1 MILSSYKHFNA
12 EPKKD
17 GSQVLPLLVV
27 RRLGL
32 QEYEPIWK
40 SMRYLVEQANATR
53 NDEIWLLS
61 HKPVFTQGQA
71 GKAEHIL
78 NPVQIPI
85 VQIDRGGQVT
95 YHGPGQLVV
104 YLLLNVNRRKM
115 GIRDLVNVIE
125 RAIIQTLGEFGIAAS
140 SKAKAPGV
148 YVNDAKIAAL
158 GLRIRKGWSY
168 HGLSLN
174 VQMDL
179 EPFSRINPCGYE
191 NLAVTQIADQVPATE
206 TLMQNVSRVLSNKL
220 LSELG
225 YIEYYKS
232 D

>member
-1 MILSSYKHFNA
+1 VLLTDYKSFRA
-12 EPKKD
+12 ESISAGD
-17 GSQVLPLLVV
+17 NSQPPLIV

-40 SMRYLVEQANATR
+40 SMRYLVEQAGEDR
-53 NDEIWLLS
+53 CDEIWLLS

-78 NPVQIPI
+78 NPAQIPV

-104 YLLLNVNRRKM
+104 YLLLNVRRRNL
-115 GIRDLVNVIE
+115 GIRDLVDLIE
-125 RAIIQTLGEFGIAAS
+125 QAIIQSLAELGIAGS
-140 SKAKAPGV
+140 TRAKAPGV

-158 GLRIRKGWSY
+158 GLRIRRGWSY

-191 NLAVTQIADQVPATE
+191 DLAVTQIADHVSESDA
-206 TLMQNVSRVLSNKL
+206 LMQDVSKLLSNKL

-225 YIEYYKS
+225 YREYYEPN
-232 D
+232 

>member
-78 NPVQIPI
+78 NPVQIPV

-125 RAIIQTLGEFGIAAS
+125 RAIIQTLGKFGIAAS

-225 YIEYYKS
+225 YIEYYES